1 MRASESPEPS
11 ALRPDRYAAVSRVL
25 LSVLFL
31 NLLVAAAKIVFGY
44 ASGAISILSD
54 GFHSLTDAASN
65 VAGLIGV
72 YAARQ
77 PPDEDHPYGHRKY
90 ETVAAAAVTV
100 FLALLVIEVLR
111 NAFNHL
117 TGRSEPH
124 TISTASFVVMLV
136 TVGVNLAV
144 VAYESRAAARLGSEV
159 LLADAMQTRGDVWSS
174 LTVIGALVGARLGV
188 PILDPLAALV
198 VAGFIGY
205 AGFQVARATTG
216 ILSDRIV
223 ISDADLHRVVMSV
236 PGVIGCEKIRTRGS
250 ADHVFLDLHVWMPP
264 DMRLTEAHALSH
276 VVKDRLMARY
286 PQIADAVIHI
296 EPPPPHRERLR
307 RVRAMSR
314 ETFDEYELRK
324 TSEAR
329 SADISPLVTERDQ
342 AGDAFAVIGN
352 AWSRSMFGGLFYVS
366 PPANSPMSRRPISSS
381 CNRARA
387 TRSRTTLPRSA
398 AASWTSMS
406 STKGC
411 RAWRWTGSSPAR
423 ARSRTAASS
432 FRSGGPSW
440 WRCARRWTCRGTR
453 SRSSRRSTASRS
465 TRG

>member
-1 MRASESPEPS
+1 V
-11 ALRPDRYAAVSRVL
+11 RPDRYAAVSRVL
-25 LSVLFL
+25 VSVLVL

-72 YAARQ
+72 AAARQ

-100 FLALLVIEVLR
+100 FLALLVIEVVR

-117 TGRSEPH
+117 TGRTELH
-124 TISTASFVVMLV
+124 EISTASFVIMLV

-144 VAYESRAAARLGSEV
+144 VSYESRAAARLGSEV

-174 LTVIGALVGARLGV
+174 LTVIGALVGARLGM

-205 AGFQVARATTG
+205 AGFQVARTTTG

-236 PGVIGCEKIRTRGS
+236 PGVIGCEQIRTRGS

-264 DMRLTEAHALSH
+264 DMRLTEAHTLSH
-276 VVKDRLMARY
+276 VVKDRLMTRY

-296 EPPPPHRERLR
+296 EPPPP
-307 RVRAMSR
+307 
-314 ETFDEYELRK
+314 
-324 TSEAR
+324 
-329 SADISPLVTERDQ
+329 
-342 AGDAFAVIGN
+342 
-352 AWSRSMFGGLFYVS
+352 S
-366 PPANSPMSRRPISSS
+366 PPA
-381 CNRARA
+381 A
-387 TRSRTTLPRSA
+387 
-398 AASWTSMS
+398 
-406 STKGC
+406 
-411 RAWRWTGSSPAR
+411 
-423 ARSRTAASS
+423 
-432 FRSGGPSW
+432 
-440 WRCARRWTCRGTR
+440 
-453 SRSSRRSTASRS
+453 
-465 TRG
+465 